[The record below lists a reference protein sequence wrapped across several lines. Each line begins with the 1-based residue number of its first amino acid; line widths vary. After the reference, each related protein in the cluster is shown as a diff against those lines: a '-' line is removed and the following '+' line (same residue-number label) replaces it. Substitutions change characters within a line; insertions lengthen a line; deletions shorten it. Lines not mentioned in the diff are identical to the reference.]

1 MSEEKQ
7 IVFNGPED
15 SLSDEAE
22 LLFTRNVRLSL
33 IKQYTKNGIVPQD
46 PEQAEVLLKALKDMD
61 GSTFTRM
68 KIRADDKANET
79 NANSAALIA
88 EALKS
93 INGNTGRVEVDT
105 ATALTAIPEAVLQLP
120 PHLQK
125 AEVIPGEL
133 DQGTQNTTYEE
144 FMKNAGTDEESE

>member
-15 SLSDEAE
+15 TLSDEAE

-33 IKQYTKNGIVPQD
+33 VKQYTKNGIVPQD

-144 FMKNAGTDEESE
+144 FMKNAGVDEEAE